1 MWTGQVRKATFKRG
15 KLTETSNKELDADTC
30 IRDLEQEG
38 TYKYLCVNGYDGIQ
52 HASMKEK
59 VRKEYYRRKRMILK
73 SELNSASKIKAINT
87 LAVPVVTYNYNVVNW
102 KINKLKKPYTKTRK
116 FLCTMYEMHHPK
128 SDVGRLYVVR

>member
-38 TYKYLCVNGYDGIQ
+38 TYKYLGVNGYDGIQ

-59 VRKEYYRRKRMILK
+59 VRKEYYGRKRMILK
-73 SELNSASKIKAINT
+73 SELNSASKI
-87 LAVPVVTYNYNVVNW
+87 
-102 KINKLKKPYTKTRK
+102 
-116 FLCTMYEMHHPK
+116 
-128 SDVGRLYVVR
+128 